1 MKSVHSSLKS
11 KIIVLILLLA
21 ATVISLL
28 LAVIRSRLGDT
39 YSLRTASLNI
49 LLAWVPLVFA
59 FLVNTGYIIIPK
71 FRIVLWIFG
80 IGWLLFFPNAPYI
93 LTDFQYLM
101 TQTDNYLLS
110 YDILMLAWMSWTGL
124 LIGAASLYM
133 MQEVV
138 ARKVGNRVGW
148 IFAGL
153 AMLLGSLGVML
164 GRFFRFYSW
173 DVFSFPHPVAR
184 NIWGMISAPAPNLK
198 ALVFSLL
205 FSLFFIFIYLSMHAF
220 GRMFHANFPPGD
232 NK

>member
-1 MKSVHSSLKS
+1 MKVILPGFKS
-11 KIIVLILLLA
+11 KIKVLILLLA
-21 ATVISLL
+21 ATVISLA

-39 YSLRTASLNI
+39 YSLLTTSLN
-49 LLAWVPLVFA
+49 LFLAWVPLVFA
-59 FLVNTGYIIIPK
+59 FLVNTGYIIIPR

-80 IGWLLFFPNAPYI
+80 IGWLLFFPNAPYL

-101 TQTDNYLLS
+101 TQKDNILLS

-124 LIGAASLYM
+124 LIGVASLYL

-138 ARKVGNRVGW
+138 VRQVGIRIGW

-184 NIWGMISAPAPNLK
+184 NIWEMITEPGPNLK
-198 ALVFSLL
+198 ALIFSLL

-220 GRMFHANFPPGD
+220 GRMIHANFPPGD
-232 NK
+232 N